1 MQLYS
6 YFRSSAAYRVRIA
19 MNMLNVRYEQ
29 IPVNLVKGEQQS
41 PQYLQVNPQGL
52 VPALKLDDS
61 QLLVQSGA
69 ILEWLGENYPAPA
82 LYPTD
87 SVEKAHVRALCQTIG
102 CDIHPINNLRVLTYL
117 TSELGV
123 SDEQKTTWYQHW
135 IALGFEAL
143 ESSIKASPYAFG
155 DRVTMLDIYLI
166 PQVFNALRFQQDM
179 TAYPKIMAV
188 YNACNELDAFK
199 AAAPGVQPDAN

>member
-69 ILEWLGENYPAPA
+69 ILEWLGENYRR
-82 LYPTD
+82 
-87 SVEKAHVRALCQTIG
+87 E
-102 CDIHPINNLRVLTYL
+102 
-117 TSELGV
+117 
-123 SDEQKTTWYQHW
+123 
-135 IALGFEAL
+135 
-143 ESSIKASPYAFG
+143 
-155 DRVTMLDIYLI
+155 
-166 PQVFNALRFQQDM
+166 
-179 TAYPKIMAV
+179 
-188 YNACNELDAFK
+188 
-199 AAAPGVQPDAN
+199 